1 MFGFAVNLVDVAKML
16 QLPVTSNHMTSLSI
30 DSINIFNIYFH
41 RGFPSVDNDLT
52 RQRGVGL
59 LGGEWVNNS
68 MCETHTHAH
77 LF

>member
-30 DSINIFNIYFH
+30 DFH